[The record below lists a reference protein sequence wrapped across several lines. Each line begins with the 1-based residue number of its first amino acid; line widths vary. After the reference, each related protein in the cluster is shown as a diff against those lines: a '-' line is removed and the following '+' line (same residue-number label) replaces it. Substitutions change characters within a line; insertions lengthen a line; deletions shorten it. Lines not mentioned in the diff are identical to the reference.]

1 METSGG
7 GKTKFPER
15 VVWPRAAI
23 VKDLGYSRRATVLR
37 KSSIYW

>member
-23 VKDLGYSRRATVLR
+23 VKDWGLGFRV
-37 KSSIYW
+37 